1 MQVVVGRIINE
12 ISGNESHSKF
22 NIMPVMNDNF
32 MVPTKDNDYFK
43 DLKYENNS
51 QENVCNN

>member
-12 ISGNESHSKF
+12 FSKNEPHSKF
-22 NIMPVMNDNF
+22 NIMPVMNDSS
-32 MVPTKDNDYFK
+32 MIPTKDNDFCK
-43 DLKYENNS
+43 DLKYENNT